1 MATEPS
7 RRHFGGQTAV
17 QSLLGATTEPVRGSD
32 ARLGAR
38 SFRASTTR
46 RRAVPLALGSV
57 TRPTL
62 VIGGARALG
71 GPAPAH
77 AAPVAPHPL
86 PAPTPAPA
94 PAPAASASEQRFTG
108 RVGTDLSAA

>member
-57 TRPTL
+57 TLALL
-62 VIGGARALG
+62 VVSGARALE

-77 AAPVAPHPL
+77 AAPLAPQAPRY
-86 PAPTPAPA
+86 APTPAAAQAAA
-94 PAPAASASEQRFTG
+94 PSPAAS
-108 RVGTDLSAA
+108 